1 VDQRGGGHL
10 PLFKHNMPKLK
21 NLFPI
26 SHYNKN
32 VDRFT
37 LFSENIKKSNE
48 NEMKDMDNMEEKN

>member
-1 VDQRGGGHL
+1 
-10 PLFKHNMPKLK
+10 MPKLK